1 MSRLGTVV
9 RFEFV
14 RAVKKPAFWIGTLA
28 LPVIIV
34 VVSLLVGVGQAAGT
48 DSVMSSSSAS
58 KTPFRYVDHSGL
70 VSQTVAA
77 KWGGSP
83 STDAAADRAAVRDGT
98 LDAFIEFPESPSTKP
113 IRVDAADRGL
123 FGNGGYSSLAERV
136 LEQSVAATV
145 DDPETIQLL
154 RTPPDTDLTTY
165 ADGQVA
171 PGWLSIVPPFLYVA
185 AFFGL
190 VILLATRMVTV
201 VVEEKENRISEMI
214 LTTVTAGDLIRGKVI
229 AMLLVGFVQIGVFLV
244 PGLIGLLVALP
255 LIASRLGGLVVDP
268 WRMLVGA
275 LLLIGGVLLASALF
289 VAVGAAVPSIKDA
302 SALQSVAIFSLI
314 IPLYAAFFVMTTP
327 TSPIASFFTYFPTFT
342 PITAMVRNA
351 VGSLTVVESVV
362 CIVEVFVVAA
372 LLLWFA
378 QYLFRHSVAQYGSK
392 VTLRQIASWRRS
404 RP

>member
-48 DSVMSSSSAS
+48 DSVMTSSSAS

-275 LLLIGGVLLASALF
+275 LLLVGGVLLASALF